1 MDKKR
6 SSILAV
12 LAGLSL
18 LLLGVPGAG
27 GYRPL
32 GLDFD
37 IEQERT
43 RIVLTAAVIR
53 LAFDFEHH
61 RPKTDSGRG
70 VFS

>member
-12 LAGLSL
+12 LAMLSL
-18 LLLGVPGAG
+18 LLLGLRGTG
-27 GYRPL
+27 GDRPL
-32 GLDFD
+32 GLDLD
-37 IEQERT
+37 IGQERT

-53 LAFDFEHH
+53 LAFDFEHQ

-70 VFS
+70 GFS